1 MLLGASTTA
10 GLPPVLVQGRAE
22 GLTATVIESERLLQE
37 RSVSDWLASAPG
49 VFAAER
55 GNLAQDT
62 QLSIRGF
69 GARTSFGVRGVR
81 PF

>member
-1 MLLGASTTA
+1 LIGAVLLGASTTA
-10 GLPPVLVQGRAE
+10 GLPPVLVQGRA
-22 GLTATVIESERLLQE
+22 
-37 RSVSDWLASAPG
+37 DWLASAPG